1 MEYIDVIRLAQRS
14 GPISMKFLM
23 RTRKFI
29 GVISVGRLILYRE
42 EKPPSHE
49 KLFDTVIKLQG
60 QDVKVDINPD
70 SKHEKRLNLNV
81 VSFVDG
87 KSRAETYEVSKEIF
101 LLNVPNNFLLKFS

>member
-1 MEYIDVIRLAQRS
+1 
-14 GPISMKFLM
+14 M

-49 KLFDTVIKLQG
+49 KVFDTVIKLQG
-60 QDVKVDINPD
+60 QDVKVDVNPD
-70 SKHEKRLNLNV
+70 SKHDKRLNLNV

-87 KSRAETYEVSKEIF
+87 KRKDDTYEVS
-101 LLNVPNNFLLKFS
+101 LNIVLSF